1 MIDTVDCRSSSTAD
15 ILNILEDFKGQ
26 QVKLEYFSWFGTVG
40 SGFKEDYQEKPVL
53 KEFVLGGVD
62 GDFPNE
68 ALQKLPGARDGLMTT
83 KARLLWFYFILF
95 WDKNI

>member
-40 SGFKEDYQEKPVL
+40 KWVQRRLSG
-53 KEFVLGGVD
+53 
-62 GDFPNE
+62 E
-68 ALQKLPGARDGLMTT
+68 ASIERICPGRCRWGLSQRSIAETARC
-83 KARLLWFYFILF
+83 
-95 WDKNI
+95 